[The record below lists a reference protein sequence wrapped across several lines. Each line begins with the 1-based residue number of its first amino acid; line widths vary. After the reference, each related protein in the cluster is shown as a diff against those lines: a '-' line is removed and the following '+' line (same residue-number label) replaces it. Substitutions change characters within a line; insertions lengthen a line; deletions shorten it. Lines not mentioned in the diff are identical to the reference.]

1 MYDWMIIEIASNTID
16 ILIIFF
22 LLCRKF
28 ESKFKTIL
36 PTVCFIL
43 LGIISECVPIFV
55 TWKYYSVEA
64 TGILVCIVF
73 LLICRKGSIWRKVF
87 WIMLIFAL
95 IFAIGFTLLPI
106 LSFFSGENSQTMM
119 IISSTASRIQYL
131 VIVHTVKFIIFYMI
145 SINKKRVNVNPRSL
159 ILCFIVPLISTISG
173 IFIYEIYLADVNNA
187 IPNQLSYFIS
197 SSYLL
202 INLIVFALYEIIT
215 KEAEKNYILLSK
227 QKQYEL
233 IEEHNTQIDQ
243 IYSDI
248 RDWQH
253 DFKHHM
259 QVIHTFIERSE
270 IDEAEKYLK
279 NLDEQ
284 ILMSSIKVSTG
295 NYLVDAILSSK
306 MTLAK
311 AYDIK
316 FECNAILPVELSVD
330 NTDLCAILS
339 NLLDNA
345 IEACR
350 KVENKKYIKCD
361 TLLLK
366 NQLYIKIV
374 NASNG
379 KYVKNAQSF
388 ITTKK
393 DGKIHGLGLNHVES
407 IVSQYDGICKIKGE
421 NECFTVEISIPI
433 NIKI

>member
-1 MYDWMIIEIASNTID
+1 MYDWMIIEITSNSID
-16 ILIIFF
+16 VFIIFF

-28 ESKFKTIL
+28 KSKYNTVL

-43 LGIISECVPIFV
+43 LGIISECIPIFV
-55 TWKYYSVEA
+55 TLKYYSVEI
-64 TGILVCIVF
+64 ILAVVCVLF
-73 LLICRKGSIWRKVF
+73 LILCRNGNIWRKIF
-87 WIMLIFAL
+87 WVLLIFAL
-95 IFAIGFTLLPI
+95 IFALGFTMLPI
-106 LSFFSGENSQTMM
+106 LSFISGETTQTLI
-119 IISSTASRIQYL
+119 IISGTAGRIQYL

-145 SINKKRVNVNPRSL
+145 SINRKRINANPRSL
-159 ILCFIVPLISTISG
+159 ILCFIIPLISTICG
-173 IFIYEIYLADVNNA
+173 IFIYEIYLADGNNA

-202 INLIVFALYEIIT
+202 INLVVFALYEIIT

-311 AYDIK
+311 AYDIE
-316 FECNAILPVELSVD
+316 FECNAMLPSELSVD

-374 NASNG
+374 NTSNG

-433 NIKI
+433 NTKI